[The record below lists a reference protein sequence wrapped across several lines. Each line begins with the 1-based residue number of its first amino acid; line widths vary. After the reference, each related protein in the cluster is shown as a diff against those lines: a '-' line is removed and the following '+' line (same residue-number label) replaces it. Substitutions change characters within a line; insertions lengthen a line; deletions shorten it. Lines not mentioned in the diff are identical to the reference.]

1 MSIEKVAGK
10 IEGPFSAA
18 VRFSDPDER
27 EKPQSLRTLCCAAII
42 LMVVSIGML
51 WLGDKLSAKEMVL
64 TRFMA
69 KGQATLTGQVHD
81 PSVARDQ
88 ITVVMYDHQFLSQTG
103 SAWPISYQDHADWL
117 LRLTSDP
124 NTRPKAIMLDITF
137 GQDRADATLPAL
149 NQALCK
155 VQKEFK
161 VPVFLAALPS
171 SETGKLTV
179 RSGLGPK
186 PGSGEP
192 ACFTL
197 VGVDYLP
204 DPLDGLAWD
213 YPLTRHLA
221 NGAWNPGPPEL
232 GEEALQPAYRSA
244 AMAMAQ
250 DVGHIALGKEDARLA
265 LVWGLK
271 SAPQVDRPDSLSHC
285 KPGAYEWRRYLPGIV
300 RQFFGEPLSPICP
313 YHRTLSMAQLNELP
327 EEALAP
333 YLAGRYVLVG
343 ANVPAYNDFANSPIH
358 GLIPGVHLHAM
369 ALDNL
374 LTYQGAYKKST
385 GWEPPQPLGL
395 LVAGSLAV
403 LAVFIMHVLWWR
415 LVGLFRKRCP
425 KWCNWILPKLKS
437 AEQCQCRDTREQNR
451 WQAIALR
458 SLQAAVKGLG
468 WLARLTLQAIAAM
481 ALITLLQSYFRIG
494 MLPVVELVTMTLFA
508 EGLNYMAKLR
518 WLLHGEIDKTHAQA
532 STESPSLSEPKDH
545 HEAHAHPA
553 V

>member
-1 MSIEKVAGK
+1 MTIKAKAGK
-10 IEGPFSAA
+10 IKACFSAA

-27 EKPQSLRTLCCAAII
+27 MKSQSPCTMFCALAI
-42 LMVVSIGML
+42 LMMVSIGML
-51 WLGDKLSAKEMVL
+51 WLGDKLSAKEMVF

-69 KGQATLTGQVHD
+69 KGQATLTGQIHD
-81 PSVARDQ
+81 ASIARDQ

-124 NTRPKAIMLDITF
+124 NTRPKAVMLDITF
-137 GQDRADATLPAL
+137 GQDRADATLPAFR
-149 NQALCK
+149 QALCK
-155 VQKEFK
+155 VQNEFK
-161 VPVFLAALPS
+161 VAVFLAALPS
-171 SETGKLTV
+171 PDTGKLTV

-186 PGSGEP
+186 PGSSEP

-204 DPLDGLAWD
+204 DPLDGVAWD

-221 NGAWNPGPPEL
+221 NGAWQDGPAESEQKP
-232 GEEALQPAYRSA
+232 LQPAYRSA

-250 DVGHIALGKEDARLA
+250 DVAHIELGEEDARLA

-271 SAPQVDRPDSLSHC
+271 SAPQADRPDSLSHC
-285 KPGAYEWRRYLPGIV
+285 KPGAYNAWRYVPGV
-300 RQFFGEPLSPICP
+300 LRQFFADPPLPICP

-327 EEALAP
+327 EQALAS

-343 ANVPAYNDFANSPIH
+343 AQVPAYNDFANSPIH

-374 LTYQGAYKKST
+374 LTYQRAYKQNT
-385 GWEPPQPLGL
+385 GWEPPQPVGL
-395 LVAGSLAV
+395 LVAASLAV
-403 LAVFIMHVLWWR
+403 LAVFVTHVLWWR
-415 LVGLFRKRCP
+415 LTARLRERGPQWCKRMLAKP
-425 KWCNWILPKLKS
+425 KPTEQGSDAIEEGRLK
-437 AEQCQCRDTREQNR
+437 
-451 WQAIALR
+451 AIAQR
-458 SLQAAVKGLG
+458 GRQASLKTLG
-468 WLARLTLQAIAAM
+468 WLARMTLQTIAAM
-481 ALITLLQSYFRIG
+481 ALIALLQSTFRIG

-508 EGLNYMAKLR
+508 EGINYMAKLR
-518 WLLHGEIDKTHAQA
+518 WLLYGDIEKSDAHAA
-532 STESPSLSEPKDH
+532 AEPPSLPDQEEH
-545 HEAHAHPA
+545 HEAHARPA